1 MEHNASEG
9 QVLLKW
15 ALQQNIS
22 VIPRSTSAEHQEE
35 NLRAKGLPTLSESA
49 MTALSADHLQQ
60 RRPGTSYGLAYI
72 NDDDRAWTKAS
83 CPLDVT
89 PTALSSRQQ
98 YWPCSAGAKDCVL
111 FVGCTSCEHNVT
123 AVAEALVPPLAARN
137 VTVRYAQLL

>member
-72 NDDDRAWTKAS
+72 NDD
-83 CPLDVT
+83 
-89 PTALSSRQQ
+89 
-98 YWPCSAGAKDCVL
+98 
-111 FVGCTSCEHNVT
+111 
-123 AVAEALVPPLAARN
+123 
-137 VTVRYAQLL
+137 